1 MFFGNGNQLIIVS
14 SKHLLKFSCDE
25 KGMRDEGQE
34 ARKKFLF
41 ENFSVNVSKP
51 LYKENLNIFSR
62 EIPIGK
68 ISCK

>member
-14 SKHLLKFSCDE
+14 CKYLLRDK

-34 ARKKFLF
+34 ARMKFLF
-41 ENFSVNVSKP
+41 ENLSVNVSKP

-62 EIPIGK
+62 EIPSGK

>member
-1 MFFGNGNQLIIVS
+1 
-14 SKHLLKFSCDE
+14 
-25 KGMRDEGQE
+25 MRDEGQE